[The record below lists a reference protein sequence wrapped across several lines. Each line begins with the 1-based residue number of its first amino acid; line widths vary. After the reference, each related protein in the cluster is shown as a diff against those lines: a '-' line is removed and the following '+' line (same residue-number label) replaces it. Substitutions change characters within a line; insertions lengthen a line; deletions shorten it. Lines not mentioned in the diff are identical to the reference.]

1 MTSFI
6 STQSIASSLCQ
17 AVLQMQSN
25 LTMGETE
32 LSTGNYADPGVTLG
46 AGIGES
52 ISLQTESAFLRTITT
67 TNQTVAIR
75 LDAIQNILASLQ
87 STAQD
92 LLNSLLQ
99 RNSSISNAA
108 SIQALGQSNL
118 QNLISSLNTS
128 LNGDYIFAGTNTSI
142 EPMADYYAPGA
153 PNKAA
158 TDAAFFAAF
167 GVPQTSSSVSA
178 ITGPSMQNFLD
189 NQFASLFQGASWSG
203 SWPSASTQT
212 LTSQIS
218 GSQSVN
224 SSLSA
229 NNPAFQQLAQA
240 YTMIADAGTQNL
252 GTAAYQAV
260 SETAQNLLSS
270 AIGNL
275 VKLQA
280 NVGLTQSTISTATS
294 QMSAEMSILSE
305 QIGNLENIDPYEVAT
320 RVNNLQTQIQTA
332 YSLTAQLQHLSLV
345 NYL

>member
-6 STQSIASSLCQ
+6 STQSIASPLRQ

-25 LTMGETE
+25 LATGETE
-32 LSTGNYADPGVTLG
+32 LSTGNYADPGVSLG

-52 ISLQTESAFLRTITT
+52 ISLQSESAFLQTITN
-67 TNQTVAIR
+67 TNQTAATR
-75 LDAIQNILASLQ
+75 LNTTQNILASLQ
-87 STAQD
+87 SSAQD

-99 RNSSISNAA
+99 GNGSNSNAA

-142 EPMADYYAPGA
+142 QPIADYYAPGA

-158 TDAAFFAAF
+158 TDSAFLAAFS
-167 GVPQTSSSVSA
+167 VPQTSSSVTA

-203 SWPSASTQT
+203 GWSSASSQT
-212 LTSQIS
+212 LISQIS
-218 GSQSVN
+218 GSQSVT
-224 SSLSA
+224 SSISA
-229 NNPAFQQLAQA
+229 NSTAFRQLAQA

-252 GTAAYQAV
+252 GTAAYEAV

-275 VKLQA
+275 INLQA
-280 NVGLTQSTISTATS
+280 NVGLTQSTIDTATS
-294 QMSAEMSILSE
+294 QMSAEVNILSE
-305 QIGNLENIDPYEVAT
+305 QIGSLDNIDPYEVAT